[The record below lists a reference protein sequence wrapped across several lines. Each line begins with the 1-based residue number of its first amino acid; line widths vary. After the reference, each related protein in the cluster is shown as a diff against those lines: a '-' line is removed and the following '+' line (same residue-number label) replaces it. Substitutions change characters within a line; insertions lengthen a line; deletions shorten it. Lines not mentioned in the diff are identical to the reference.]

1 MENEWRL
8 SGIDVVGD
16 VAWGTHICH
25 LYETKEDLLDILVP
39 YLKAGLTNNE
49 SCVWV
54 TAEPLNQKEA
64 SKALRGALPS
74 SSTYLKRGQIHI
86 VPYDQW
92 YLRDGAFAAEAAHD
106 SLMDRFNCALAEG
119 YDGLRAAGNVGWLE
133 QKDWKSF
140 TAYEQKI
147 KDSLPKCHMI
157 ALCSFPLSK
166 CGPSEIVDV
175 IENHQY
181 ALIRRDGRWELV
193 ENAERKRAEDAIRR
207 QNAQLKAL
215 HNVLLSITQ
224 TFELDKI
231 LREIVSQ
238 AGTALGSEYTSIVT
252 LNDDGSLGAD
262 YGDFVDI
269 PPLRV
274 RARAKGVTRSI
285 ITTGQPVAFDNIATD
300 QNPNPALVSAKIRS
314 YAGVPI
320 KTKDRTMGVL
330 FVHSTKPT
338 AFSRSMVLL
347 TYLANQAAIAMENA
361 RLYQEASTVG
371 ALREAD
377 RLKTELLANVS
388 HELRTPLASIKGYCT
403 STLHFYNRLTD
414 DEKLDSLREID
425 RASDRLAELVENLLE
440 LSRLE
445 ETGFKIDKELTRIE
459 PVITA
464 TVEDMKR
471 KAKEHRFAVCVTKP
485 LPAVEADPRRLRQVM
500 DNLLSNAVKYSPPG
514 AEVAILCKAKG
525 KEIVVGVQ
533 DQGVGIAPEE
543 QVRIFERFHQV
554 TMPGGGKPSGAG
566 LGLTICKRIVEAH
579 GGRIWVESEVGKG
592 STFYFTLPPVA
603 KKSSGSN

>member
-1 MENEWRL
+1 MENEWRV

-16 VAWGTHICH
+16 IAWGTHICH
-25 LYETKEDLLDILVP
+25 LYETKEDLLDVMVP

-49 SCVWV
+49 FCLWV
-54 TAEPLNQKEA
+54 TAEPLSEKEA
-64 SKALRGALPS
+64 SKALREDLLNF
-74 SSTYLKRGQIHI
+74 STYLKRGQIHI

-92 YLRDGAFAAEAAHD
+92 YLRDGTFVAQAVYD
-106 SLMDRFNCALAEG
+106 SWMDKLNWALAEG
-119 YDGLRAAGNVGWLE
+119 YDGLRAAANLSWLE
-133 QKDWKSF
+133 KKEWRSF
-140 TAYEQKI
+140 TAYEQQI
-147 KDSLPKCHMI
+147 NDSLQGHRI
-157 ALCSFPLSK
+157 IGVCSYLLSE
-166 CGPSEIVDV
+166 CGASEVVDV
-175 IENHQY
+175 IKNHQY
-181 ALIRRDGRWELV
+181 ALIKRDGRWELV
-193 ENAERKRAEDAIRR
+193 ENAEHKRSQDAVRR
-207 QNAQLKAL
+207 QNEQLKAL
-215 HNVLLSITQ
+215 HNILLSITQ
-224 TFELDKI
+224 TFDLDKI

-238 AGTALGSEYTSIVT
+238 ARTVLGSEYTSIVT
-252 LNDDGSLGAD
+252 VNNDGSLGIGC
-262 YGDFVDI
+262 GDFVDI
-269 PPLRV
+269 PPLRI

-285 ITTGQPVAFDNIATD
+285 ISTGQPVAIDDIATD
-300 QNPNPALVSAKIRS
+300 ENPNPALISARIRS

-403 STLHFYNRLTD
+403 STLHFYDRLTD

-440 LSRLE
+440 LSQLE
-445 ETGFKIDKELTRIE
+445 EAGLKIDKELTRIE

-471 KAKEHRFAVCVTKP
+471 KAEEHRFAVCVTKP
-485 LPAVEADPRRLRQVM
+485 LPALEADPRRLRQVM

-514 AEVAILCKAKG
+514 TEVAILCKAKG
-525 KEIVVGVQ
+525 KEIVVGVR

-554 TMPGGGKPSGAG
+554 EMPGGGKPSGAG

-579 GGRIWVESEVGKG
+579 GGRIWVESELGKG
-592 STFYFTLPPVA
+592 STFYFSLPPVA